1 MTIANTGRGNLNVK
15 NIQIVGDDAQEFQM
29 IDAPKASL
37 KKLLKIAKNSAVTF
51 NVAFKPS
58 SKGHKKAQ
66 LVVKSHKKNKKDQE
80 VTVELKG
87 LGMVYEESTEV
98 AADSAAAARKGTDA
112 TQLGVEVRGITVYP
126 NPNAPGSKV
135 YVKLQHF
142 GKGEPVTLSLLDAK
156 GQLVQAR
163 TVVTNQQGAAD
174 AELPLAPSL
183 SRGMYIIQ
191 AQGQSANKRTKLIVE

>member
-1 MTIANTGRGNLNVK
+1 LA
-15 NIQIVGDDAQEFQM
+15 
-29 IDAPKASL
+29 
-37 KKLLKIAKNSAVTF
+37 
-51 NVAFKPS
+51 
-58 SKGHKKAQ
+58 
-66 LVVKSHKKNKKDQE
+66 
-80 VTVELKG
+80 
-87 LGMVYEESTEV
+87 
-98 AADSAAAARKGTDA
+98 
-112 TQLGVEVRGITVYP
+112 VEVLGLTVYP

-142 GKGEPVTLSLLDAK
+142 GKGEPVTLSLLDSK

-183 SRGMYIIQ
+183 NRGMYIIQ